1 MSPWYTDGTPTFRFL
16 FWLVLVRCAD
26 FRYATNGRPR
36 KESEA
41 AMFTGPNTIAIKL
54 GDYLQGTAEG
64 PLGIGAL
71 LLILCGIAALALLA
85 RRA

>member
-1 MSPWYTDGTPTFRFL
+1 
-16 FWLVLVRCAD
+16 
-26 FRYATNGRPR
+26 
-36 KESEA
+36 
-41 AMFTGPNTIAIKL
+41 MFAGPNTIAIKL

-71 LLILCGIAALALLA
+71 LIILLCLVALVVMA

>member
-1 MSPWYTDGTPTFRFL
+1 MLT
-16 FWLVLVRCAD
+16 A
-26 FRYATNGRPR
+26 
-36 KESEA
+36 
-41 AMFTGPNTIAIKL
+41 PNTIAIKL

-71 LLILCGIAALALLA
+71 LIVLFCIVALVLMA